1 MQYAR
6 GALRAAGV
14 AKKVGQ
20 AYKAV
25 RDMNKAGA
33 DEVGRDERGP
43 GDEDALNLGQYPKL
57 FDR

>member
-1 MQYAR
+1 MCIR
-6 GALRAAGV
+6 DSAAGV

-33 DEVGRDERGP
+33 DEVGRDERLP
-43 GDEDALNLGQYPKL
+43 RDEDA
-57 FDR
+57 